1 MKYYKI
7 TQEEGNCIPYRINSN
22 HGIDI
27 RWLNSE
33 DIGKIGRNNILSMDL
48 PMEVFFPDALFEPCV
63 MVSRTFME
71 TILMYQEDIVYKS
84 VKLLHFDTRK
94 HVTYFCPLLDEVPCL
109 SEKTQYNNSGNR
121 IVRLILAADKVQE
134 KAAFKVD
141 GYHEHYMIGREDFV
155 ESILRRGARGISFEE
170 VEIDGS
176 RWC

>member
-1 MKYYKI
+1 MKFYKI

-22 HGIDI
+22 RGIDI
-27 RWLNSE
+27 RWLNME

-48 PMEVFFPDALFEPCV
+48 PMEVFFPDVLFDPCV

-84 VKLLHFDTRK
+84 IKLLNFDTRK
-94 HVTYFCPLLDEVPCL
+94 HATYYCPLLDEVPCL

-121 IVRLILAADKVQE
+121 IVRLIIVADKVQ
-134 KAAFKVD
+134 KRAAFKIS
-141 GYHEHYMIGREDFV
+141 GYHERYMIGREDFV

-176 RWC
+176 RSC